1 MATKPAGKPAAGRK
15 AGAAADV
22 LGQLAALAPTTAKPK
37 AGKASKWEMPLT
49 DEAKEAALRWLNG
62 KAVQEPVNKRVENA
76 KVEFELY
83 AVRHMAEKLFANKS
97 KPSNPV
103 VVIRKDDG
111 KTVDHQFQ
119 FTMTDKFKYRFPEV
133 PEDAEPRDHFIEIFK
148 QIGLHPSDA
157 ERLVDN
163 ELDFNPV
170 VGIRSL
176 TELLEG
182 RYGEGREWV
191 EASDEE
197 KTAGQKLAALLT
209 WGGERP
215 APAPLTPD
223 EKAIVVERSAG
234 MQVKAGFYD
243 RVATYCQ
250 SIDQLMGIFKVIQP
264 IAYPVYA
271 KFAINDSETLKT
283 RRKIEAAADI
293 LGTSTAEQGE
303 KEED

>member
-1 MATKPAGKPAAGRK
+1 MATKPASGGRK

-37 AGKASKWEMPLT
+37 AGKATKWEMPLS
-49 DEAKEAALRWLNG
+49 DEAKEFAVLWING
-62 KAVQEPVNKRVENA
+62 KTVMEPVVKRVENS
-76 KVEFELY
+76 KDEFCRY

-97 KPSNPV
+97 KPSNPI

-119 FTMTDKFKYRFPEV
+119 FTMTDKFKFRFPDV
-133 PEDAEPRDHFIEIFK
+133 PEDAEPRDHFIGIFK
-148 QIGLHPSDA
+148 NLGLHPNDA

-191 EASDEE
+191 DSSAEE
-197 KTAGQKLAALLT
+197 KAAGAKLAALLT
-209 WGGERP
+209 WNGGDPPE
-215 APAPLTPD
+215 PLTPE
-223 EKAIVVERSAG
+223 EKAVVVERSPG
-234 MQVKAGFYD
+234 IQVKAGFYD

-250 SIDQLMGIFKVIQP
+250 NVDQLMGVFTVIQP

-271 KFAINDSETLKT
+271 KFAINDSETVKT

-293 LGTSTAEQGE
+293 LGTSTSEEE
-303 KEED
+303 KE